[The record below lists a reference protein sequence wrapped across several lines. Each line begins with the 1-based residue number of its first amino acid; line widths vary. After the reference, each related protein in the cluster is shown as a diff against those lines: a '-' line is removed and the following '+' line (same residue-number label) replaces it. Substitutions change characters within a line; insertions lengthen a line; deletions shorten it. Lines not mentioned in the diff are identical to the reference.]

1 MLDAAL
7 VIIARA
13 PQWGCG
19 KSRLAADIGAA
30 AALDVTRQLLDRLAV
45 TQAAWQG
52 PVLLYS
58 SGDDAGWAQT
68 GLGHLPRQTQPA
80 GDLGTKIAAALQ
92 WGLTQ
97 APRTVA
103 IGTDCPGLRPQHLR
117 ELIEG
122 LTQAPVAFGPA
133 HDGGYWGI
141 AVADPSI
148 IPLVTSA
155 DLPWST
161 PRLLAE
167 TTSRLQASAM
177 SSARGTC
184 LADCDT
190 VADLRDAVTM
200 GLLRWP
206 QAATCDRE
214 GDQRG

>member
-13 PQWGCG
+13 PQLGRG

-30 AALDVTRQLLDRLAV
+30 AALNVTQQLIERLAI

-52 PVLLYS
+52 PVLLCS
-58 SGDDAGWAQT
+58 SGDDTGWAQT
-68 GLGHLPRQTQPA
+68 GLRYLPQQTQPA
-80 GDLGTKIAAALQ
+80 GDLGTKIAAAMH
-92 WGLTQ
+92 WGLTH

-103 IGTDCPGLRPQHLR
+103 IGTDCPGLRAQHLC
-117 ELIEG
+117 ELMEG
-122 LTQAPVAFGPA
+122 LNQAPVAFGPA
-133 HDGGYWGI
+133 YDGGYWGI

-161 PRLLAE
+161 SHLLAE
-167 TTSRLQASAM
+167 TTSRLQARVIP
-177 SSARGTC
+177 SARGTF

-190 VADLRDAVTM
+190 VVDLREAVAA
-200 GLLRWP
+200 GLLTWP
-206 QAATCDRE
+206 QAAICGRE
-214 GDQRG
+214 A